1 MQSIK
6 NGLLFFCFCGI
17 FLSAFAQSESNFQ
30 RKKIDLVEAE
40 IRLTDV
46 LFLVAEKAEFN
57 LSFNPSILEDKTL
70 YELNYKQKSAAYIF
84 HQILPKS
91 ILIQDLGNSII
102 LQQKTRES
110 NGKIKLEGKILSS
123 QGFEP
128 IKGALVLEVSAL
140 ASTFSQENGSFTL
153 EVEAEKFQELHLS
166 ISKEGFKDS
175 LIRIDFGEEKVSI
188 QLTALSPAE
197 IEKDISPMPQ
207 KGYENF
213 TYSRVLV
220 PKKVQKRTE
229 LSPFNF
235 YRAYQFSLFPGI
247 STNQKMSGNVSN
259 NYSFN
264 LVGGFNYG
272 THTLELGSAFNINRK
287 FSYGWQLAGG
297 FNFVGGIVAGVQL
310 SGGANVVGQ
319 QMDGTQLSGGI
330 NFVYGNQS
338 GLQGAGG
345 ANIVLGESQGLQLAG
360 GFNQATHL
368 KGIQISGGFNAVI
381 QEAEGLQIAPVNYAT
396 ILKGKQIGIVNVAD
410 SADGIPVGLVSFVRK
425 GGLFQVEFSSD
436 ELSYGNVALKMGV
449 PKLYNIYAAGMSYH
463 QNDFFWNYGL
473 GLGTEFLNA
482 NNRPFNSELLF
493 HWLHKKVKSSFDHY
507 GLVKYQFLMQN
518 KAQHKWR
525 ISYGP
530 SLNLLVFE
538 NKLTKQV
545 SYEDLPPYSFLNT
558 RASSIRF
565 QAWLGFRLAIG
576 LRDFL

>member
-1 MQSIK
+1 MQSLK
-6 NGLLFFCFCGI
+6 SGFLLFILWGICFTV
-17 FLSAFAQSESNFQ
+17 FSQSESNFQ
-30 RKKIDLVEAE
+30 RKKIDLIEAE
-40 IRLTDV
+40 IRLSDA
-46 LFLVAEKAEFN
+46 LFLVAEKAEIN
-57 LSFNPSILEDKTL
+57 LSFNPSILEDKSL
-70 YELNYKQKSAAYIF
+70 YDLHFKQKSAAYIF
-84 HQILPKS
+84 NQILPNR
-91 ILIQDLGNSII
+91 ILIQELGNSII
-102 LQQKTRES
+102 LQQKIEGTNE
-110 NGKIKLEGKILSS
+110 KVKLEGKILSS
-123 QGFEP
+123 QNQKP

-140 ASTFSQENGSFTL
+140 ASTFSNENGTFTL
-153 EVEAEKFQELHLS
+153 EVEAKNFQELHLS

-188 QLTALSPAE
+188 HLTALTPAE
-197 IEKDISPMPQ
+197 IEKDIRPMPQ
-207 KGYENF
+207 KGYETF

-297 FNFVGGIVAGVQL
+297 FNFVRGIVDGVQL

-319 QMDGTQLSGGI
+319 QMEGTQLSGGI
-330 NFVYGNQS
+330 NFVYGDQS

-345 ANIVLGESQGLQLAG
+345 ANIVLGESKGVQLSG
-360 GFNQATHL
+360 GFNQATNL
-368 KGIQISGGFNAVI
+368 KGTQISGGFNAVI
-381 QEAEGLQIAPVNYAT
+381 QEAEGIQIAPVNYAT

-410 SADGIPVGLVSFVRK
+410 SAEGIPVGLVSFVRR

-449 PKLYNIYAAGMSYH
+449 PKLYNIYSAGMSYH

-518 KAQHKWR
+518 NAQNKWR

-530 SLNLLVFE
+530 SINLLVFE
-538 NKLTKQV
+538 NKLTKQAN
-545 SYEDLPPYSFLNT
+545 YEDLPPYSFLNT